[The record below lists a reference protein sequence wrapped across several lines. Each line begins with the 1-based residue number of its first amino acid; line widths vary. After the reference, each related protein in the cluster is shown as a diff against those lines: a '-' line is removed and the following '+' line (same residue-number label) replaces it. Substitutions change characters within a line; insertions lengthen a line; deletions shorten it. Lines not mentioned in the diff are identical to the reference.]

1 MALNYTQIH
10 GHGDTM
16 TESAQWGRFSENLT
30 KKTMYLISA
39 ASKWSEG
46 QIASGHMVQ
55 RHPDAPEVHGGP
67 EGLAHGLAEHGP
79 LVHVGVEVLLRAVQR
94 DELLVV
100 LQLPGRA
107 EVGQL
112 VDDGAV
118 VLDELHDVPGFE
130 VPEGGEGWLLDH
142 DHDAVLMCVTC
153 GRDCCP

>member
-1 MALNYTQIH
+1 MK
-10 GHGDTM
+10 
-16 TESAQWGRFSENLT
+16 ESAKGRFFE
-30 KKTMYLISA
+30 KTMYLVPA
-39 ASKWSEG
+39 PPERPEG

-79 LVHVGVEVLLRAVQR
+79 LVHVGVEVLLRAVQG

-130 VPEGGEGWLLDH
+130 VPGDGEGWLLDR
-142 DHDAVLMCVTC
+142 DALWSCLTC